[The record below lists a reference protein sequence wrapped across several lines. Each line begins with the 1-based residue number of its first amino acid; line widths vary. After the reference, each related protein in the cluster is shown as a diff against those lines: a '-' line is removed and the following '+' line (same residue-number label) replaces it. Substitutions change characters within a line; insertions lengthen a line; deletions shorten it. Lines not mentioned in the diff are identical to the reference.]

1 MNETSSREAGQRLPS
16 QTGDRQWWRGERG
29 LLKVREWKKG
39 EWQTQWGQD
48 EGKGMT
54 ESWGRNC
61 KEESVRGGREDR
73 EAIYRIKISVELLG
87 ITLLTEQGRKQGAII
102 AANAYCVHTIC
113 QALFCWSCVRCVKLI
128 NLKNSPQR
136 VDTIIT
142 HLYSE

>member
-1 MNETSSREAGQRLPS
+1 M
-16 QTGDRQWWRGERG
+16 
-29 LLKVREWKKG
+29 
-39 EWQTQWGQD
+39 
-48 EGKGMT
+48 
-54 ESWGRNC
+54 
-61 KEESVRGGREDR
+61 
-73 EAIYRIKISVELLG
+73 LG

-113 QALFCWSCVRCVKLI
+113 QALFCWSCVHCVKLI